1 MAVPKPGLA
10 GKLAGIQV
18 KVTHVIIA
26 ALCAAL
32 GTVVWFGWMY
42 VNKTSPVETVQ
53 AAVAPV
59 TARPR
64 WVATVYGEGDVFLN
78 QPRSVYVHSNQIY
91 VSDTSNH
98 RVVVFDYNGR
108 YVRKFGD
115 TGDEKTRLAFP
126 YGVAVVGGEVF
137 VADAG
142 LMKVAVFDA
151 AGNFLRYFG
160 EDVLKKPV
168 NIVYQDGKLYFTDVV
183 RQQVVVMDTAGKE
196 LLSIGKPGQ
205 KEPGEFH
212 YPNGLA
218 VAPDG
223 RIFVAD
229 TNNSRVQIFDPDG
242 KFLAIWQ
249 GDVAKAQG
257 YFAAPTNIALDKA
270 GNVYVADPL
279 TRRVAV
285 VDKDGNMLGAVEQA
299 GPPEQGET
307 LSLPSG
313 VYVDGRQRLF
323 VADYGGSCV
332 AIYDLK

>member
-42 VNKTSPVETVQ
+42 LNKTSPVETVQ

-64 WVATVYGEGDVFLN
+64 WVATVYGEGGVFLN
-78 QPRSVYVHSNQIY
+78 QPRSVYVHNGQIY

-126 YGVAVVGGEVF
+126 YGVAVAGNEVF

-142 LMKVAVFDA
+142 LMKVAVFDL

-160 EDVLKKPV
+160 GDVLKKPV
-168 NIVYQDGKLYFTDVV
+168 NIVYHGDRLYFTDVV
-183 RQQVVVMDTAGKE
+183 RQQVVVVDTSGRE
-196 LLSIGKPGQ
+196 LFSIGKLGQ
-205 KEPGEFH
+205 KEPGEFY

-218 VAPDG
+218 MAPDG

-229 TNNSRVQIFDPDG
+229 TNNSRLQIFDPQG
-242 KFLAIWQ
+242 NFLALWQ
-249 GDVAKAQG
+249 GDVEKAEG
-257 YFAAPTNIALDKA
+257 YFAAPTGIALDKA

-279 TRRVAV
+279 TRRVTV
-285 VDKDGNMLGAVEQA
+285 MDRDGKMLGAVEQA

-313 VYVDGRQRLF
+313 VYVDSRQRLF
-323 VADYGGSCV
+323 VADYGGSRLV
-332 AIYDLK
+332 IYDLK